1 MKLLLDTHAILW
13 WWGFPER
20 LSDPARE
27 AIASP
32 ESTVFVSPVS
42 AFEIALKHRLGKLTV
57 PPNLLTDF
65 EAAVRMERWRTL
77 PLAMTHAVLAG
88 QLDTEHRDPFDRLL
102 AAQAIVEDLRM
113 LTCDRA
119 LGAMSDLQVLW

>member
-1 MKLLLDTHAILW
+1 MNLLLDTHAILW

-20 LSDPARE
+20 LSESARE

-32 ESTVFVSPVS
+32 ENTVFASPVS

-57 PPNLLTDF
+57 PPNLLSDF
-65 EAAVRMERWRTL
+65 EGAVRMERWRTL
-77 PLAMTHAVLAG
+77 PLDMAHAVLAG
-88 QLDTEHRDPFDRLL
+88 QMDTEHRDPFYRLL

-119 LGAMSDLQVLW
+119 LVAMSDLQVLW